1 MYVSSSHCPL
11 VTLSFVEDETFQLT
25 RRLSGLTSRN
35 RSGKT
40 RVQQKQDLFK
50 EGTGLW
56 SGIVLL
62 HPSVG
67 GEAGSGVE
75 EVPGVGRRAVVQ
87 APPRLGL
94 DVASGLF
101 LVLRSLLSKTRE
113 RGAVGW

>member
-1 MYVSSSHCPL
+1 M
-11 VTLSFVEDETFQLT
+11 EDETFQLT

-56 SGIVLL
+56 SGLVLL

-101 LVLRSLLSKTRE
+101 LVLRSLLLENRE
-113 RGAVGW
+113 RGAFGW